1 MERLTETVGVATD
14 GERLDRVVA
23 LLTGRS
29 RSVVADLVTAGAV
42 GVDGVVVTARSR
54 RVVLGEV
61 LSVDLP
67 DPVDDGLRPDPAV
80 EFAVVFADEHL
91 LVVDKP
97 AGVVVHPGA
106 GNAEG
111 TLVHGLIARY
121 PEIAS
126 VGDEGRPGI
135 VHRLDRGTS
144 GLLMVARTAAVHET
158 LSTMMADH
166 AVERTYI
173 GVVAGHV
180 TDDEGVIDAPIGR
193 SNRQPTKM
201 TVTREGRDARTR
213 YHVSRR
219 VQKPV
224 PASVVEFQ
232 LETGRTH
239 QIRVHMAAIGHP
251 LLGDHAYGGSGDLC
265 ERVALHA
272 RRLRFAHPV
281 DGSSCDVRADLPPD
295 LAALIDSLSD

>member
-1 MERLTETVGVATD
+1 MERLTESIGAATD

-23 LLTGRS
+23 LLTGKS
-29 RSVVADLVTAGAV
+29 RSAVAELVTAGAV
-42 GVDGVVVTARSR
+42 RVDGNVVTSRSR
-54 RVVLGEV
+54 RVVTGDV

-67 DPVDDGLRPDPAV
+67 DPGDGRLRPDPAV
-80 EFAVVFADEHL
+80 PFDVVFADEHL

-111 TLVHGLIARY
+111 TLVHGLIARF

-144 GLLMVARTAAVHET
+144 GLLMVARTAAAHET
-158 LSTMMADH
+158 LSAMMAAH
-166 AVERTYI
+166 AVERTYL

-180 TDDEGVIDAPIGR
+180 TDDEGVVDAPIGR

-213 YHVSRR
+213 YR
-219 VQKPV
+219 VLMRARKPV

-251 LLGDHAYGGSGDLC
+251 LFGDHAYGGAGDLFD
-265 ERVALHA
+265 RVALHA
-272 RRLRFAHPV
+272 RRLRFTHPV
-281 DGSSCDVRADLPPD
+281 DGSPCEVVADVPAD
-295 LAALIDSLSD
+295 LAALVDSLSQ